1 MDAREALMLG
11 RDSEGRLV
19 RRPLSPHLQIY
30 RPQITS
36 VLSVLHRASG
46 IALAVGT
53 LLLVFWLMAL
63 AAGPAAFAGAQDF
76 IGSFLGRLLLFGWT
90 VALFYHFCNGI
101 RHLAWDVGWGYENE
115 TVTRTDWLV
124 VGASLG
130 LSLFA
135 WILGY
140 ALMG

>member
-115 TVTRTDWLV
+115 TVTRTGWLV